1 VARRPAAKRI
11 TAGKVL
17 AGSRPSS
24 RNCAYEHPES
34 STERTGHRSKAAEFK
49 TWAIVEVVGHV
60 ECAGFVTS
68 ETIAGSAMLRIDV
81 PEVKERAATKKEKN
95 TPSLQKGR
103 LPVRP
108 DTL

>member
-1 VARRPAAKRI
+1 
-11 TAGKVL
+11 
-17 AGSRPSS
+17 
-24 RNCAYEHPES
+24 
-34 STERTGHRSKAAEFK
+34 
-49 TWAIVEVVGHV
+49 
-60 ECAGFVTS
+60 
-68 ETIAGSAMLRIDV
+68 MLRIDV